1 MLKKILLL
9 SLVIFGVVALLS
21 PGSFD
26 FFYTIP
32 DNGEKITK
40 ELTDPVEDTADALK
54 NNIQN
59 AFAFVGEKIEGLA
72 FSADVFLSKQEKN
85 KTSTQ
90 PEEQVFFGKLS
101 GQKST
106 EQKTSPSG
114 TPSGGGSGG
123 TQTTNNNG
131 NPVTVPIVIQNPNNI
146 PPINNNVPFDTL
158 FLKTKKQSD
167 NSVSME
173 YDDTSRKTN
182 NVTVQ
187 IRNEAQVLFT
197 GQYFSSSFET
207 TILDASATPHFID
220 LVVEHA
226 VYGKVT
232 ATAFVP
238 AGNTDAVIYG
248 VFSKN

>member
-1 MLKKILLL
+1 MLKKILLI
-9 SLVIFGVVALLS
+9 SLVVIVIAVLVS
-21 PGSFD
+21 PSSFD
-26 FFYTIP
+26 FFWKIP
-32 DNGEKITK
+32 NEGAKVTR
-40 ELTDPVEDTADALK
+40 ELTDPVEDTADALT

-59 AFAFVGEKIEGLA
+59 AFAFVGEKIERLG

-90 PEEQVFFGKLS
+90 PEEEIFFGKLN
-101 GQKST
+101 GQKSSPAA
-106 EQKTSPSG
+106 TSG
-114 TPSGGGSGG
+114 GGGGSGN

-131 NPVTVPIVIQNPNNI
+131 NSNPVTPIIQNPVNI
-146 PPINNNVPFDTL
+146 PPINSNVSFDTL

-167 NSVSME
+167 NRVSME
-173 YDDTSRKTN
+173 YDDTSRKTTS
-182 NVTVQ
+182 VTVQ

-207 TILDASATPHFID
+207 TIMDASATPHFID
-220 LVVEHA
+220 LVVEHT

-238 AGNTDAVIYG
+238 AGSTDTIIYG